1 MTTSGEDYLRACSS
15 VATMDEKK
23 KDEKHPRF
31 GSVGSKFKTKLEFW
45 NGSRAKN
52 DALCFAITHFE

>member
-23 KDEKHPRF
+23 KDEKHPNLDT
-31 GSVGSKFKTKLEFW
+31 VGSKFKTNLEFW
-45 NGSRAKN
+45 NGSRSQ
-52 DALCFAITHFE
+52 E